1 MEHGATQ
8 QATQDVLTAL
18 VARKDAVRDH
28 EVNGAGVV
36 GDDAQRARRAGVGL
50 RVVAL
55 AGDLLAELDEALHD
69 VAVVVGALVLQDG
82 GHALQAH
89 ARVEV
94 AVRQLRHGAVLL
106 AVILREH
113 EVPEL
118 EEAVAVAARLAV
130 RLAAAHVLA
139 LVKVDLGAGAAGAGG
154 AGGPE
159 VVVLA
164 EARDMVLGNAQ
175 RAPDVVGLVVVGED
189 SEVEAVERKLELL
202 GDELEGPGA
211 GLLLGD
217 AAEGEVAEH
226 LEEREV
232 TAVLA
237 DAVDV
242 VGADALLAGAGADLL
257 HGLLALV
264 VLLELVH
271 AGVGKKQR
279 GVLRHERG
287 ARVELEAT
295 LLKEV
300 EERRA
305 NLGGGHGRKVSGAHM
320 SPLRSG
326 WSTCIQ
332 LRQYTASGRNAGV
345 SGCPAPRPRKIQT
358 HI

>member
-1 MEHGATQ
+1 MPSRRPWK
-8 QATQDVLTAL
+8 TARRSRRRRTYSRPSL
-18 VARKDAVRDH
+18 PGRMPSEID
-28 EVNGAGVV
+28 EVHGAGVV
-36 GDDAQRARRAGVGL
+36 SDDAQAAGGAGVVVGH
-50 RVVAL
+50 VAL
-55 AGDLLAELDEALHD
+55 AGDLLAERDEGLHE

-106 AVILREH
+106 AVELRED

-118 EEAVAVAARLAV
+118 EEAVAVAAGLAV
-130 RLAAAHVLA
+130 GLAAAHLGA
-139 LVKVDLGAGAAGAGG
+139 LVVVDLGAGAAGAGG

-159 VVVLA
+159 VVILA
-164 EARDMVLGNAQ
+164 EAGDVVLGHAEG
-175 RAPDVVGLVVVGED
+175 APHVVGLVVVGED
-189 SEVEAVERKLELL
+189 GEVEAVHRELELL

-226 LEEREV
+226 LEEGEV

-242 VGADALLAGAGADLL
+242 IGADALLAGAGADLL

-264 VLLELVH
+264 ELLELVH
-271 AGVGKKQR
+271 AGVGEEQG
-279 GVLRHERG
+279 GVVGHERRAG
-287 ARVELEAT
+287 VQLEAT
-295 LLKEV
+295 LLEEA

-305 NLGGGHGRKVSGAHM
+305 DLGGGHGRKVCGAHI
-320 SPLRSG
+320 SPCYRGS
-326 WSTCIQ
+326 SAHTD
-332 LRQYTASGRNAGV
+332 
-345 SGCPAPRPRKIQT
+345 
-358 HI
+358 